1 MPFSYPENSKAKM
14 KNLIISVC
22 LLVIYMTTAGAQTQN
37 YQPNWESLNSR
48 PIPGWFEDA
57 KFGIFI
63 HWGVYSVPA
72 YRPVSERMYE
82 TYAEWYQARVMN
94 PGDPGYQFHVD
105 NFGADFE
112 YRQFAPM
119 FRAELFDPEYWAR
132 LFKRA
137 GAQYVVLTSKHHDGY
152 CLWPATSPFSKNWNS
167 MDVGPKRDLLG
178 DLSKAV
184 RAEGMRMGLYYSL
197 MEWESTSRNHEW
209 AGGFGDFYIPERIVQ
224 KYGIPDDIY
233 VDQHMMPQLKELVM
247 NYQPAVIF
255 SDGEWDRP
263 DTFWKS
269 TEFLAWL
276 YNNAPNKDEVVVND
290 RWGQDT
296 RGVHGDYFTSEYASD
311 LHEMSADHPWEE
323 SRGMGESYGYNRAE
337 HIDHYRTSEELLHE
351 LISIVANGGNLLL
364 NVGPSADGRI
374 PVIQQQRLVDIG
386 NWLDVNGEAIY
397 GTRAWKINNHEKDG
411 HKLFFTTKG
420 KDLYVISIGLPH
432 VDIEIPELQV
442 RGNPAVTLL
451 GCGNCTIKT
460 SRRGGKLTI
469 KNPAAHRINA
479 KDAYAYV
486 FKISGAL

>member
-1 MPFSYPENSKAKM
+1 MKTKFSILIF
-14 KNLIISVC
+14 LIIFLIMSN
-22 LLVIYMTTAGAQTQN
+22 ISIAQK
-37 YQPNWESLNSR
+37 YEPNWESINSR
-48 PIPGWFEDA
+48 PIPEWFVDA

-94 PGDPGYQFHVD
+94 PGDTGYDFHVK
-105 NFGADFE
+105 NYGADFE
-112 YRQFAPM
+112 YREFGPL
-119 FRAELFDPEYWAR
+119 FKAELFDPDYWAQ

-167 MDVGPKRDLLG
+167 MDLGPERDLLG

-209 AGGFGDFYIPERIVQ
+209 AGGVGDFYIPEKIVQ
-224 KYGIPDDIY
+224 KYGISDDIY
-233 VDQHMMPQLKELVM
+233 VDQHMIPQLKELVM

-263 DTFWKS
+263 YSFWKS
-269 TEFLAWL
+269 TEFLSWL

-296 RGVHGDYFTSEYASD
+296 RGVHGGYFTSEYSSD
-311 LHEMSADHPWEE
+311 LHEMSAAHPWEE

-337 HIDHYRTSEELLHE
+337 NIDHYNTSEDLIHE

-364 NVGPSADGRI
+364 NVGPTADGRI

-386 NWLDVNGEAIY
+386 KWLDLNGEAIY
-397 GTRAWKINNHEKDG
+397 GTRAWSLNEYENNTE
-411 HKLFFTTKG
+411 KLFFTRKG
-420 KDLYVISIGLPH
+420 SDLYVISIGLPDT
-432 VDIEIPELQV
+432 DITIPELAVQS
-442 RGNPAVTLL
+442 NPVVTLL
-451 GCGNCTIKT
+451 GCNGCQVET
-460 SRRGGKLTI
+460 SLVDGKLSI
-469 KNPAAHRINA
+469 NNPSLFKTQSEAQ
-479 KDAYAYV
+479 YAWV
-486 FKISGAL
+486 FKISGVL